1 MKIVK
6 DQAVARIVVRANTKI
21 RRVSLD
27 ARIAWRGPIRTTK
40 ARITAKPA
48 TEVITRTK
56 LAKALAKR
64 ALREKLSLTLV
75 PRVAHKI
82 ASVVTIAR
90 RQV

>member
-21 RRVSLD
+21 RRVRLD
-27 ARIAWRGPIRTTK
+27 ARIARRGRIRTTK

-48 TEVITRTK
+48 TKVITRTNQ
-56 LAKALAKR
+56 AKALARR
-64 ALREKLSLTLV
+64 ALQEKLSLTLV
-75 PRVAHKI
+75 PRVAHKS